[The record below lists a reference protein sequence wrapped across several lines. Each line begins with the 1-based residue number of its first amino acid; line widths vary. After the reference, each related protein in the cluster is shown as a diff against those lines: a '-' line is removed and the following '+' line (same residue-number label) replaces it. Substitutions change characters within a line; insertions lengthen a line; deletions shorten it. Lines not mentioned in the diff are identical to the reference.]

1 LIANFDVATGQV
13 ICPTCGDTRTEVDFA
28 AHVRV
33 LIESE
38 PDAKKWD
45 LITDCLNTHQSESLV
60 RLVAEIEGLEFDLGI
75 KGESGILKSM
85 KTRAAFL
92 SDSSH
97 RVVHYTPNIL
107 LGNQSKIWF
116 SILVRKLPPC

>member
-1 LIANFDVATGQV
+1 LWRY
-13 ICPTCGDTRTEVDFA
+13 RTEVDFA

-85 KTRAAFL
+85 KTRAAFC
-92 SDSSH
+92 DSSH
-97 RVVHYTPNIL
+97 RVVFHYTPNIL
-107 LGNQSKIWF
+107 LGSIKLKFGLAFWYVSYSSVLVSSARRPQSP
-116 SILVRKLPPC
+116 SP

>member
-1 LIANFDVATGQV
+1 L
-13 ICPTCGDTRTEVDFA
+13 R
-28 AHVRV
+28 
-33 LIESE
+33 E

-92 SDSSH
+92 ATRAIVLSFT
-97 RVVHYTPNIL
+97 TPQTFFL
-107 LGNQSKIWF
+107 AQSN
-116 SILVRKLPPC
+116 

>member
-1 LIANFDVATGQV
+1 MEHKAGSANFDVATGQV

-85 KTRAAFL
+85 QGKSSIFKRLEPSCCLSLHPQTFFL
-92 SDSSH
+92 AM
-97 RVVHYTPNIL
+97 
-107 LGNQSKIWF
+107 
-116 SILVRKLPPC
+116 

>member
-1 LIANFDVATGQV
+1 LWRYKNW
-13 ICPTCGDTRTEVDFA
+13 VDFA

-60 RLVAEIEGLEFDLGI
+60 RLVAEIEGLEFDLG
-75 KGESGILKSM
+75 KVK
-85 KTRAAFL
+85 AVF
-92 SDSSH
+92 
-97 RVVHYTPNIL
+97 
-107 LGNQSKIWF
+107 
-116 SILVRKLPPC
+116 